1 MVLIKKI
8 EILSSCYFRENIK
21 ENVFDVILDRKIL
34 SWKVKTPFLKSPKH
48 CIFTKGLVH
57 GFCQNLKFFLISL
70 RQKNRQEKCV

>member
-21 ENVFDVILDRKIL
+21 ENVFDVIVDRKIL

-48 CIFTKGLVH
+48 CIFPEGLVH
-57 GFCQNLKFFLISL
+57 GFCQKFEVFHLSIL
-70 RQKNRQEKCV
+70 